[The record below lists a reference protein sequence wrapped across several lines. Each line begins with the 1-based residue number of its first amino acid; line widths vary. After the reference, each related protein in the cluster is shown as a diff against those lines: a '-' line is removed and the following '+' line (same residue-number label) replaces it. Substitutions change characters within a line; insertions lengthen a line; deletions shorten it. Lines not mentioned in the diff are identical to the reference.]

1 MSLLWEAMYFIHGAF
16 STMNYLMFESRA
28 DVEDIH
34 VLFFPLA
41 LFSFSIKVHFIV
53 IRYNW

>member
-28 DVEDIH
+28 DVEGIH
-34 VLFFPLA
+34 VYLYVSLWKRIHIA
-41 LFSFSIKVHFIV
+41 YICEIQQ
-53 IRYNW
+53 NC